1 METAFSNFSPVD
13 TDLMYHQA
21 PGYPLLELF
30 PCRQAVTF
38 EAMFGSNVCTLRQ
51 KASNRVVSFS
61 APLRDQG
68 FDVLVIG
75 GGINGVAIARE
86 CARRGQRTL
95 LVEQNDFASGTTSR
109 STRIIHGGL
118 RYLELGE
125 IALVRESLHERENL
139 LNESPHLVRPL
150 QFLLALP
157 SKPRSLLHSSLAVRT
172 GLWLYHHWAGGA
184 RSQGGD
190 VEALER
196 QLDAR
201 QSWAVYSYEDA
212 QCEFPERLVAEW
224 LAESVD
230 AGALVG
236 NHTQALEITRSNGR
250 VTGARLRD
258 RISGQEYSV
267 SATRIVNATGP
278 WADAVT
284 GASGISTQR
293 MIGGVR
299 GSHLV
304 LPKFPGAS
312 GQPIYAEAA
321 DGRQIFVIPWNSQI
335 LVGTTEVADL
345 EHPDNPQPSADE
357 IDYLLKS
364 FLRLFPASGITKADI
379 RYSFAGIRPL
389 PYAPGKKYSA
399 VTRRHILHDHREE
412 GAAGLISVIGGKL
425 TTAASLARDVGRKL
439 GLGIPEPA
447 NVFAAPALEEDLEST
462 LRQWARLVASKAGI
476 PEECAQGV
484 AEWHGRH
491 ALAIAHAAS
500 QDERLREPLC
510 SHTCHLVAEAVE
522 SVAHECAMTLGD
534 ILLRRVPV
542 ALGACWSESCSRE
555 AAAKI
560 GSALGWD
567 QARTHAELEQFEE
580 ERQVFLH
587 PQPTPSVAGQVEKA
601 PPDTARLRTEP
612 A

>member
-1 METAFSNFSPVD
+1 
-13 TDLMYHQA
+13 
-21 PGYPLLELF
+21 
-30 PCRQAVTF
+30 
-38 EAMFGSNVCTLRQ
+38 MFALPPKRHLIE
-51 KASNRVVSFS
+51 VVSS
-61 APLRDQG
+61 SYPLRDKG

-86 CARRGQRTL
+86 CARRGKRTL
-95 LVEQNDFASGTTSR
+95 LIEQNDFASGTTSR

-125 IALVRESLHERENL
+125 IGLVRESLHERENL

-150 QFLLALP
+150 EFLLALP
-157 SKPRSLLHSSLAVRT
+157 RKPRSLLHSSLAVRT
-172 GLWLYHHWAGGA
+172 GLWLYHHWAGGV
-184 RSQGGD
+184 RSKGGD
-190 VEALER
+190 AEAFER
-196 QLDAR
+196 QLDAGH
-201 QSWAVYSYEDA
+201 SWAVYSYEDA

-224 LAESVD
+224 LTEAVA
-230 AGALVG
+230 AGATVG
-236 NHTQALEITRSNGR
+236 NHTQALEITRSGGS

-258 RISGQEYSV
+258 RISTQEYAV
-267 SATRIVNATGP
+267 SAKQIVNATGP
-278 WADAVT
+278 WVDSVT
-284 GASGISTQR
+284 GASRISAKR

-304 LPKFPGAS
+304 LPRFTGAPA
-312 GQPIYAEAA
+312 QPVYAEAT
-321 DGRQIFVIPWNSQI
+321 DERQIFVIPWNGQT

-345 EHPDNPQPSADE
+345 ERPDNPQPSGEE

-364 FLRLFPASGITKADI
+364 FLRLFPRSGITKADI

-389 PYAPGKKYSA
+389 PYAPGKKYSDI
-399 VTRRHILHDHREE
+399 TRRHILHDHREE

-447 NVFAAPALEEDLEST
+447 NLFAAPAPEEDLEST
-462 LRQWARLVASKAGI
+462 VRQWARLVAGKARI

-491 ALAIAHAAS
+491 ALAIAQAAGL
-500 QDERLREPLC
+500 DERLREPIC
-510 SHTCHLVAEAVE
+510 KHTCHLIAEAVE

-555 AAAKI
+555 ATAKI
-560 GSALGWD
+560 GAALGWD
-567 QARTHAELEQFEE
+567 QARTHVELDRFEE
-580 ERQVFLH
+580 ERHVFLH
-587 PQPTPSVAGQVEKA
+587 PQIQLAAAAQVDQAPQTMPS
-601 PPDTARLRTEP
+601 LRSEP